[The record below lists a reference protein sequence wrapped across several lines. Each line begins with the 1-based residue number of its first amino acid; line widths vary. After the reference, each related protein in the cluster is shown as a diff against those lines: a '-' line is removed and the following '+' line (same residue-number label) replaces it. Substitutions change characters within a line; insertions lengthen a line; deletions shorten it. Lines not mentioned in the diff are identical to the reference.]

1 MKIEEKVKQIL
12 TMLSGAETVG
22 DEAVLQDDLA
32 LDSLLMVTMLI
43 EIEDAFGI
51 TLDESDM
58 NPFALTTVRDVTEL
72 VQKYTAGGEDNG

>member
-12 TMLSGAETVG
+12 AMLSGAETVG

>member
-12 TMLSGAETVG
+12 AMLSGAETVG

-32 LDSLLMVTMLI
+32 LDNLLMVTMLI

>member
-12 TMLSGAETVG
+12 AMLSGVETVG

-72 VQKYTAGGEDNG
+72 VRKYTAGGEDNG

>member
-1 MKIEEKVKQIL
+1 MKIEEKVKQIMA
-12 TMLSGAETVG
+12 MLSGAETVG

>member
-12 TMLSGAETVG
+12 AMLSGVETVG

-72 VQKYTAGGEDNG
+72 VRKYTGGGEDNG